1 MKLWPSWTSY
11 LIILIK
17 KMLSLVKF
25 VLSSVTLSVEVVLLK
40 RYGQLNGFAAVIN
53 LVKIWETKTLLYS
66 IDFVIKILVMI
77 QFFYAAKLFNSLSCR
92 FFSVHHF
99 ASETFSK
106 NWQQEILKLDNF
118 KKNSLRS
125 GVRFF
130 GGFKFVGVLFEIFL
144 SKTFSRGA
152 PFDFLPKLLPGE
164 TLCKLCQ
171 IFPPK
176 DLVYIGRKILVTPLI
191 S

>member
-1 MKLWPSWTSY
+1 MTTL
-11 LIILIK
+11 K
-17 KMLSLVKF
+17 K
-25 VLSSVTLSVEVVLLK
+25 
-40 RYGQLNGFAAVIN
+40 I
-53 LVKIWETKTLLYS
+53 
-66 IDFVIKILVMI
+66 
-77 QFFYAAKLFNSLSCR
+77 
-92 FFSVHHF
+92 
-99 ASETFSK
+99 
-106 NWQQEILKLDNF
+106 
-118 KKNSLRS
+118 SLRS

-144 SKTFSRGA
+144 SKKFSRGV
-152 PFDFLPKLLPGE
+152 PLNFLPKLLPGE